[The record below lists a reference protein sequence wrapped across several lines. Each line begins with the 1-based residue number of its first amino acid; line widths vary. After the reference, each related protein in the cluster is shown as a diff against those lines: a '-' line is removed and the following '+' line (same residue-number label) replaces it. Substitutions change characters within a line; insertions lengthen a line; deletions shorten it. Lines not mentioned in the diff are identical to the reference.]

1 MGRKKLYGLIGFP
14 LTHSFSPGYFNAK
27 FEAYGI
33 DAKYE
38 LFPIKEIASVRE
50 VIASNAGLAGLNVT
64 IPYKEAV
71 MPFLDGIDAVAA
83 QVGAVNCISIMDGK
97 TRAYNTDVIGFEKS
111 LLPLLQ
117 LQHTHALVLGSGGA
131 SKAVLYVLAKL
142 GVTAKVVSRQP
153 APGNLAYTDVT
164 PELIAKYTV
173 IINTTPLG
181 MYPNVGVCPPIPY
194 EALGSRHLLY
204 DLIYNPPIT
213 KFLAMGMA
221 QGAQIKNGQEM
232 LELQAE
238 ASWEIWNR

>member
-1 MGRKKLYGLIGFP
+1 
-14 LTHSFSPGYFNAK
+14 
-27 FEAYGI
+27 
-33 DAKYE
+33 
-38 LFPIKEIASVRE
+38 
-50 VIASNAGLAGLNVT
+50 
-64 IPYKEAV
+64 
-71 MPFLDGIDAVAA
+71 
-83 QVGAVNCISIMDGK
+83 MDGK
-97 TRAYNTDVIGFEKS
+97 TRGYNTDVIGFEKS

-117 LQHTHALVLGSGGA
+117 PQHTQALVLGSGGA
-131 SKAVLYVLAKL
+131 SKAVLFVLAKL
-142 GVTAKVVSRQP
+142 GVTVAVVSRQP

-238 ASWEIWNR
+238 ASWEIWNS